1 MSEFLFGKIIK
12 HESYFDGRL
21 KTSKTEYSVPILITD
36 KNEAMTQI
44 IKCLELIA
52 TGQTYNITINI
63 KADPKSHQLKLLT
76 KNYIIE

>member
-1 MSEFLFGKIIK
+1 MEFGKIIK

-36 KNEAMTQI
+36 RAGALTEIM
-44 IKCLELIA
+44 KCLELI
-52 TGQTYNITINI
+52 TSKQTCNVTINI
-63 KADPKSHQLKLLT
+63 KADPKSHKLKLLT